1 MATESTPRAHKA
13 GAFDIRLIIAL
24 LTGVYGIIL
33 TVMGAAFDTEADRV
47 KAAGV
52 NINLWAGIALLIFTA
67 LFVLWARLR
76 PIVVPDQPDQPDQPE
91 QADGTEPPAAG

>member
-1 MATESTPRAHKA
+1 MATESTPRARKA

-52 NINLWAGIALLIFTA
+52 NINLWAGIALLVFTA
-67 LFVLWARLR
+67 LFILWARLR
-76 PIVVPDQPDQPDQPE
+76 PIVVPDQPDEGDE
-91 QADGTEPPAAG
+91 GDDTEPRMVG